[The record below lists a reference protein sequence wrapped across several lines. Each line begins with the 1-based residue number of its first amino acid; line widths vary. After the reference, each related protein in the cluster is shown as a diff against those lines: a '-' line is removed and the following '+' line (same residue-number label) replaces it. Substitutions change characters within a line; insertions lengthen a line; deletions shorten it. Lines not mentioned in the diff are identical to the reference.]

1 MGGTNAPQLWS
12 FIMQILSLFPTA
24 VGMFDLGRDLTDK
37 EKEYLLNHEHLPN
50 MGNTTS
56 KDRFVLRN
64 KALKNLRKFIDDSV
78 SQYFSETIAPSK
90 DTSLYVTQ
98 SWINYTQKG
107 QWHHAHEH
115 PNSIISGVFYIQSD
129 DQDKIYFEKNRYE
142 QISFPTEKFNVY
154 NSKTWW
160 LEATQGRLILFP
172 SCLRHSVNVVETD
185 HTRVSLSFNTFAKG
199 LIGSEENLTALEV
212 GQIYN

>member
-1 MGGTNAPQLWS
+1 MR
-12 FIMQILSLFPTA
+12 IISLFPTA
-24 VGMFDLGRDLTDK
+24 VGMFELGRDLTQK
-37 EKEYLLNHEHLPN
+37 EKDYLLNQEHFPN

-56 KDRFVLRN
+56 ADRFILRHKSMKDL
-64 KALKNLRKFIDDSV
+64 KAFIQASVDS
-78 SQYFSETIAPSK
+78 YFAEVIAPSK
-90 DTSLYVTQ
+90 QTSLYVTQ
-98 SWINYTQKG
+98 SWVNYTKQG

-115 PNSIISGVFYIQSD
+115 PNSIISGVFYVQSD

-142 QISFPTEKFNVY
+142 QISFPTENFNVY

-172 SCLRHSVNVVETD
+172 SCLRHSVNAVETD
-185 HTRVSLSFNTFAKG
+185 HTRISLSFNTFAKG
-199 LIGSEENLTALEV
+199 MIGSEENLTALEV